1 MNEKYE
7 EIPLGFGI
15 ALAQN
20 EKAFNNFAYLTQN
33 RRNEYIERAH
43 AVQSKDEMQQLV
55 MEIENVEV

>member
-43 AVQSKDEMQQLV
+43 DVQSKDEMQQLV
-55 MEIENVEV
+55 SEIENIEV